1 MEGECHMPILI
12 ILGILAIYFIAD
24 IYETLTKDTQVLTH
38 EEMEQMMEEMI
49 GKSEK
54 ERKKITK
61 SYIKNRNKK

>member
-1 MEGECHMPILI
+1 MPILI

>member
-1 MEGECHMPILI
+1 MPILI

-38 EEMEQMMEEMI
+38 EEMEQIMEEMI